1 VLPPPLQDLI
11 AVRPLPPSHV
21 ATVIG
26 RPLDAGALAAF
37 AACLAGHGWRPLGG
51 EWLSLPGSPRGCLE
65 VALAGDEASLPALRE
80 DCLALT
86 GERALD
92 ICLQPEGPLRRHRR
106 LAVFD
111 MDSTLIEAEVIDE
124 LAGAAGVREAVS
136 AVTEQAMRG
145 EIDFRQSFRARLATL
160 RGLDSQCLDDIAA
173 GLRLVDGARQLVAT
187 LRALGVHTAILSG
200 GFDYFARDVQRRLG
214 IHEVHANRL
223 ALVDGALSGEA
234 VEPIVD
240 GARKA
245 ELLREIAARE
255 GLTPAHVLA
264 VGDGA
269 NDLPML
275 AEAGLGVAFRAK
287 PLVRA
292 SARQALSHFG
302 LDCVLF
308 LLGVPERHWVAGRD
322 AEAGP

>member
-1 VLPPPLQDLI
+1 MLPPPLKDLF
-11 AVRPLPPSHV
+11 AARPQPPSHV
-21 ATVIG
+21 ATLIG
-26 RPLDAGALAAF
+26 RPLGEDAVRAF
-37 AACLAGHGWRPLGG
+37 AGLLSRHDWQVLGG

-65 VALAGDEASLPALRE
+65 VALVGDETSLPLLRE
-80 DCLALT
+80 AALALAA
-86 GERALD
+86 ERPLD
-92 ICLQPEGPLRRHRR
+92 ICLQREGPLRRHRR

-136 AVTEQAMRG
+136 AVTERAMRG
-145 EIDFRQSFRARLATL
+145 EIDFRESFRARLGTL
-160 RGLDSQCLDDIAA
+160 RGLDSACLDGIAA
-173 GLRLVDGARQLVAT
+173 GLRLVPGARQLVAT
-187 LRALGVHTAILSG
+187 LRTLGVHTAILSG
-200 GFDYFARDVQRRLG
+200 GFDYFARDVQGRLG

-223 ALVDGALSGEA
+223 ALEDGVLTGEA

-245 ELLREIAARE
+245 ALLRELAARE
-255 GLTPAHVLA
+255 GLTPSHVLA

-275 AEAGLGVAFRAK
+275 GEAGLGVAFRAK
-287 PLVRA
+287 PVVRA
-292 SARQALSHFG
+292 AAQQAINHFG

-308 LLGVPERHWVAGRD
+308 LLGVPERHWVSEIVPD
-322 AEAGP
+322 

>member
-1 VLPPPLQDLI
+1 MLPPPLNDLF
-11 AVRPLPPSHV
+11 AARPRPPSHV
-21 ATVIG
+21 ATLVG
-26 RPLDAGALAAF
+26 RPLAADAVAAF
-37 AACLAGHGWRPLGG
+37 AELLARGGWQVLGG

-65 VALAGDEASLPALRE
+65 VALAGDETSLPVLREASLAL
-80 DCLALT
+80 AA
-86 GERALD
+86 ERSLD
-92 ICLQPEGPLRRHRR
+92 ICLQREGPLRRHRR

-136 AVTEQAMRG
+136 VVTERAMRG
-145 EIDFRQSFRARLATL
+145 EIDFRESFRARLGTL
-160 RGLDSQCLDDIAA
+160 RGLDGDCLDDIAA
-173 GLRLVDGARQLVAT
+173 SLRLVDGARQLVAT

-200 GFDYFARDVQRRLG
+200 GFDYFARDVQARLG

-223 ALVDGALSGEA
+223 ELEAGRLTGEA

-245 ELLREIAARE
+245 SLLRELAARE

-275 AEAGLGVAFRAK
+275 GEAGLGVAFRAK
-287 PLVRA
+287 PVVRA
-292 SARQALSHFG
+292 AAQQAISHFG

-308 LLGVPERHWVAGRD
+308 LLGVPERHWVSEVVPD
-322 AEAGP
+322 

>member
-1 VLPPPLQDLI
+1 MLPPPLKDLL
-11 AVRPLPPSHV
+11 AARPRPPSHV
-21 ATVIG
+21 ATLIG
-26 RPLDAGALAAF
+26 RPLDHDAVGAF
-37 AACLAGHGWRPLGG
+37 AGLLTDHDWQVLGG

-65 VALAGDEASLPALRE
+65 VSLAGDDAALPALRE
-80 DCLALT
+80 ASLTLAA
-86 GERALD
+86 ERALD
-92 ICLQPEGPLRRHRR
+92 LCLQVEEPLRRHRR

-136 AVTEQAMRG
+136 AVTERAMRG
-145 EIDFRQSFRARLATL
+145 EIDFRESFRARLATL
-160 RGLDSQCLDDIAA
+160 RGLDGHCLDGIAA

-187 LRALGVHTAILSG
+187 LRTLGVHTAILSG

-223 ALVDGALSGEA
+223 AIEAGVLTGEA

-245 ELLREIAARE
+245 ALLRELAARE
-255 GLTPAHVLA
+255 GLSPAHVLA

-287 PLVRA
+287 PVVRA
-292 SARQALSHFG
+292 SARQAISHAG

-308 LLGVPERHWVAGRD
+308 LLGVPERHWVSEIVPD
-322 AEAGP
+322 

>member
-1 VLPPPLQDLI
+1 VLPSSLKALLTT
-11 AVRPLPPSHV
+11 RPRPPSHV
-21 ATVIG
+21 ATLIG
-26 RPLDAGALAAF
+26 RPLDDGALTAF
-37 AACLAGHGWRPLGG
+37 AGLLDGHGWRALGG

-65 VALAGDEASLPALRE
+65 VALAGEDASLPALRE
-80 DCLALT
+80 ACLALAA
-86 GERALD
+86 ERALD
-92 ICLQPEGPLRRHRR
+92 ICLQPEDPLRRHRR

-124 LAGAAGVREAVS
+124 LAGAAGVRAAVS
-136 AVTEQAMRG
+136 AVTERAMRG
-145 EIDFRQSFRARLATL
+145 EIDFRESFRARLAAL
-160 RGLDSQCLDDIAA
+160 RGLDGNCLDDIAA
-173 GLRLVDGARQLVAT
+173 SLRLVDGAPQLVAT
-187 LRALGVHTAILSG
+187 LSALGVQTAIVSG
-200 GFDYFARDVQRRLG
+200 GFDYFAREVQRRLG
-214 IHEVHANRL
+214 IGEVHANRL
-223 ALVDGALSGEA
+223 ALADGALTGEA

-245 ELLREIAARE
+245 QLLRAFAARE
-255 GLTPAHVLA
+255 RLTPAHALA

-287 PLVRA
+287 PVVRA

-308 LLGVPERHWVAGRD
+308 LLGVPERHWVSGRD
-322 AEAGP
+322 S